1 MEFHPEIARK
11 FAFMGARIRVGEIKP
26 TWNRTLDDMAP
37 FRLDILD
44 DRGGQIYDLQLNR
57 RKVKRLFAL
66 DVKPKQRH
74 LLMFCSEHFRNEAGL
89 WQDRDH
95 RVLCGH
101 DEREWFCA
109 EIPEEKRVTTVNQAM
124 DALMP
129 NIARNSLNR
138 RKVKG
143 RDRLKRKNPGFK
155 RQGEWFFI
163 PNPGFRPRD
172 KVYHRNEPLMR
183 GAGKPHLAEY
193 LVRHGGK
200 TVYVRG
206 WGGFPISEGEYL
218 NRVRINRLVKHEGW
232 VPRVENP
239 IVHVKGWIRHPDH
252 KTITLQ
258 GWHRVEP
265 NTEKTQVG
273 NNRVITFID

>member
-1 MEFHPEIARK
+1 MP
-11 FAFMGARIRVGEIKP
+11 KP
-26 TWNRTLDDMAP
+26 LKR
-37 FRLDILD
+37 LD
-44 DRGGQIYDLQLNR
+44 DRRGQFFDLQLNR
-57 RKVKRLFAL
+57 RKVKRLFTL
-66 DVKPKQRH
+66 DVRPGQRH
-74 LLMFCSEHFRNEAGL
+74 LLMFCSERFRNAEDI

-109 EIPEEKRVTTVNQAM
+109 EIPEQKRVTTVHQAM

-163 PNPGFRPRD
+163 PDPNFRPRD
-172 KVYHRNEPLMR
+172 EVYHRNEPLMR
-183 GAGKPHLAEY
+183 GVGKPHMAEC
-193 LVRHGGK
+193 LVRHGGE
-200 TVYVRG
+200 TVYVRNQG
-206 WGGFPISEGEYL
+206 NMVLAEGEY
-218 NRVRINRLVKHEGW
+218 RRRMRS
-232 VPRVENP
+232 VPGARADNWSVRVEDP
-239 IVHVKGWIRHPDH
+239 VVHVKGWIRHPDH
-252 KTITLQ
+252 KTVVLQ

-265 NTEKTQVG
+265 NTEETQVG
-273 NNRVITFID
+273 NNRVIMFID